1 MPATMFKNAPKPTP
15 LSAKPHLIITFI
27 VIAMGD
33 WEDTI
38 FISPS
43 SVTLAST

>member
-1 MPATMFKNAPKPTP
+1 MPVTMFKNAPKPTP
-15 LSAKPHLIITFI
+15 LSAKPYLIITFI

-33 WEDTI
+33 WEDAI